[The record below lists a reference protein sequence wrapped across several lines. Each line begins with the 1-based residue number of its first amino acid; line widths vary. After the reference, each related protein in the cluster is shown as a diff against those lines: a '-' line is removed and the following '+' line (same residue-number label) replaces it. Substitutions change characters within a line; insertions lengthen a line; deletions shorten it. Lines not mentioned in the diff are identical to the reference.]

1 MQMMRPLKLLRRGAR
16 LCKLENRSAKAN
28 GYMQASRTA
37 WEMAA
42 SRALLVGLPRNP
54 LVM

>member
-1 MQMMRPLKLLRRGAR
+1 MQMLQRLKLLRRGAR
-16 LCKLENRSAKAN
+16 LCKLENWSARAN